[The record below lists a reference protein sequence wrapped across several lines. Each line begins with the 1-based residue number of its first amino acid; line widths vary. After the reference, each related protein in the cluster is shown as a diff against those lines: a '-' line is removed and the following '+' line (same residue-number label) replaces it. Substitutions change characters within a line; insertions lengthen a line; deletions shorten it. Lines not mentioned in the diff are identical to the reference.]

1 MKLSERD
8 EKMITQLKTAIMVQK
23 QVFQK
28 KLDTFEAV
36 QRNFKILQKLCSKQ
50 KDEFGDTMRHT
61 TQIEGHHTKL
71 LDDHHTLQKE
81 HEFTAKENIK
91 FKKKERQYNM
101 ALEEKVELQ
110 LKYDDAEKALIKTR
124 RKVKEMETI
133 QKVLEAESQQV
144 KTEIVNYIDKNAKLL
159 DHNNRLDKMAREQIM
174 KIKDLDQKVNDQKL
188 TIDSKSNTVIIL
200 ENSLQQMAI

>member
-1 MKLSERD
+1 
-8 EKMITQLKTAIMVQK
+8 
-23 QVFQK
+23 
-28 KLDTFEAV
+28 
-36 QRNFKILQKLCSKQ
+36 
-50 KDEFGDTMRHT
+50 MRHT

-91 FKKKERQYNM
+91 LKKKERQYNM

-133 QKVLEAESQQV
+133 QKVLEAESQ
-144 KTEIVNYIDKNAKLL
+144 
-159 DHNNRLDKMAREQIM
+159 
-174 KIKDLDQKVNDQKL
+174 
-188 TIDSKSNTVIIL
+188 
-200 ENSLQQMAI
+200 